1 MAAEAHLGFANPQ
14 VVKDN
19 TCARGDAVLP
29 LVFVDPQEEVARCV
43 FGDLLEGW
51 SVDRS
56 DIMYPYK
63 GQPWAFKE
71 LSFYPTVSSF
81 ESFVV
86 ATS

>member
-51 SVDRS
+51 SVDQKQEGGNGDLRKHTWKTPS
-56 DIMYPYK
+56 RAWK
-63 GQPWAFKE
+63 A
-71 LSFYPTVSSF
+71 LV
-81 ESFVV
+81 
-86 ATS
+86 